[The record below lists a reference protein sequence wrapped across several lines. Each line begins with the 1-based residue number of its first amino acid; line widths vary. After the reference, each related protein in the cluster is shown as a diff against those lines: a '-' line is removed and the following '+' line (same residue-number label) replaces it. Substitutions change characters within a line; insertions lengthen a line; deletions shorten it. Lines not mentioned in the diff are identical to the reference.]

1 MLLRGR
7 TGQVGGPHG
16 EGLGLVE
23 AGLLAR
29 HRGHA
34 VEAAGLVPAVCAG
47 LAGGAASAGARQRRH
62 VLGRPPEGGDDAV
75 VGGGHQ
81 DDRQQ
86 EDDHH
91 LVRGHRHAPRGSG
104 LAARSK
110 VKSGQH
116 STLFRYLDSL
126 HSLWFSVAADK
137 YRNMRRKSSSFFIFR
152 RKMIK

>member
-1 MLLRGR
+1 MLLRGWA
-7 TGQVGGPHG
+7 GQVGGPHG

-116 STLFRYLDSL
+116 STASFRS
-126 HSLWFSVAADK
+126 WFSVAADK
-137 YRNMRRKSSSFFIFR
+137 YRNMRRKSSRFFIFR